1 MYFYYARSYKGSHS
15 LNSKKNHIFV
25 VLEFYHSKQGRG
37 KANVKVKM
45 KDLRT
50 GAILTKI
57 YTSGIKLKLAHIS
70 KKNMKYLYNDGINL
84 ILMDDETFEQIEIP
98 IKKVKWEINFLKNE
112 SEVLVKKYKNEILNI
127 ELPLNVKLKVIE
139 APNAIRGNTQNN
151 PQKKVKVETGY
162 ELKVPMFIKENE

>member
-1 MYFYYARSYKGSHS
+1 
-15 LNSKKNHIFV
+15 
-25 VLEFYHSKQGRG
+25 
-37 KANVKVKM
+37 
-45 KDLRT
+45 
-50 GAILTKI
+50 
-57 YTSGIKLKLAHIS
+57 
-70 KKNMKYLYNDGINL
+70 
-84 ILMDDETFEQIEIP
+84 MDDETFEQIEIP

-162 ELKVPMFIKENE
+162 ELKVPMFIKENESIIISSETGKYVGKGDK

>member
-1 MYFYYARSYKGSHS
+1 MININN
-15 LNSKKNHIFV
+15 LKNGVTFQEKNDIFV

-98 IKKVKWEINFLKNE
+98 IKKVK
-112 SEVLVKKYKNEILNI
+112 
-127 ELPLNVKLKVIE
+127 
-139 APNAIRGNTQNN
+139 
-151 PQKKVKVETGY
+151 
-162 ELKVPMFIKENE
+162 